1 MKVRRKYCCFIALA
15 TLLAM
20 LLCACGGVPQGEV
33 GSSEAGIASGVTCA
47 KGYLNRGHRGKGNR
61 SVQ

>member
-1 MKVRRKYCCFIALA
+1 MKVRRKCCCFIALA
-15 TLLAM
+15 TLLAL

-47 KGYLNRGHRGKGNR
+47 KDILIEGTE
-61 SVQ
+61 